1 MIEKKTWLLVT
12 FYTTAGAMKLEKL
25 CKENDLPGRLIP
37 VPRSITADCGLA
49 WRCELDLR
57 DRLQALTSDI
67 DVENWYEIER

>member
-1 MIEKKTWLLVT
+1 MMEKKIWLLVT

-37 VPRSITADCGLA
+37 GPRSITADCGLA

-57 DRLQALTSDI
+57 DRLQALISDI

>member
-1 MIEKKTWLLVT
+1 MMEKKIWLLVT

-49 WRCELDLR
+49 WRCELELR
-57 DRLQALTSDI
+57 DRLQALASDV

>member
-1 MIEKKTWLLVT
+1 MIEKKTWLLLT

-57 DRLQALTSDI
+57 DRLQVLISDI
-67 DVENWYEIER
+67 DVENWYELEL

>member
-1 MIEKKTWLLVT
+1 MIEKKTWLLLT

-25 CKENDLPGRLIP
+25 CIENDLPGRLIP

-67 DVENWYEIER
+67 DVENWYEIEV